1 VRASCHDALNHLRG
15 RGVTPW
21 LNYGP
26 GRPGAAPQMP
36 YITVTPVD
44 DAGLPDVD
52 SDPFDGAGRLV
63 VTLRVLAGAPTKNFP
78 KDTRLIDSK
87 ISCIAVQSGTPPR
100 CCRYGV

>member
-1 VRASCHDALNHLRG
+1 
-15 RGVTPW
+15 
-21 LNYGP
+21 
-26 GRPGAAPQMP
+26 MP

-63 VTLRVLAGAPTKNFP
+63 VTLRVLAGAPTKKFP